1 MRRYG
6 SLFILLV
13 TKRIKTL
20 IMNRYM
26 YDMHVVKYVNLHVLI
41 QLILAE
47 CVNECSQSQTVSKS
61 LEFIYVIVFL

>member
-1 MRRYG
+1 
-6 SLFILLV
+6 
-13 TKRIKTL
+13 
-20 IMNRYM
+20 MNRYM